1 MLKSQDFVEFNVGDY
16 KKLKVESFQEKVVSD
31 KEVDDFLEELV
42 SKQAEME
49 DFESDVETAKGHWVS
64 LLVKGKVDGEDSK
77 FLRHYNTGVTL
88 GKNELYPKFDKELL
102 GKKFLDWDPNIKFD
116 RYRKSI
122 LKTKGIIENDYLS
135 KSKKHRNKRFN
146 WKSIYRYEK
155 T

>member
-1 MLKSQDFVEFNVGDY
+1 MASKAISNY
-16 KKLKVESFQEKVVSD
+16 IIKYNTMKKVEIVSR
-31 KEVDDFLEELV
+31 KINSIQNKKKTIR
-42 SKQAEME
+42 SKLTNKII
-49 DFESDVETAKGHWVS
+49 SII
-64 LLVKGKVDGEDSK
+64 
-77 FLRHYNTGVTL
+77 
-88 GKNELYPKFDKELL
+88 KNESEISHKELL